1 MIDFLIFI
9 FWVLAI
15 LVLYTYVGFPLTLL
29 FLGAVR
35 RKGVQKRPITP
46 KISLIVAAY
55 NEQQS
60 IAQKLNNALD
70 LDYPSDALEIIVASD
85 GSNDRTESI
94 VKGFSQSG
102 VKLLGL
108 ERRGKIFALNEAVSQ
123 SNGEVLVFSD
133 ANSLFDRG
141 ALRKLARNFADPDVG
156 GVCGNQIHSKNEE
169 ENGASEGE
177 RSYWAVDKW
186 LKEIETLTGS
196 IVSADGAIYAIR
208 RELYSVPASAS
219 VTDDF
224 AISTAV
230 IEQGYRLVFEREAI
244 AYETTMPSAEHEFA
258 RKVRI
263 MNRGLRGVILR
274 RGLLNPLHYGFYSL
288 TLFCH
293 KVLRRL
299 VPFFLLAIFVIN
311 IFVLDQGPIYVTT
324 ALVQVTFYGW
334 AGISYLLRNTQY
346 GRSRIIYIPF
356 FYCLANLAAAVAV
369 FKLMSGKRIELWQP
383 QR

>member
-1 MIDFLIFI
+1 MTDYLAFVFWALAALI
-9 FWVLAI
+9 
-15 LVLYTYVGFPLTLL
+15 LYTYVGFPLTLL
-29 FLGAVR
+29 CVGAAR
-35 RKGVQKRPITP
+35 RHGVQKRPITP
-46 KISLIVAAY
+46 NISLIIAAY

-60 IAQKLNNALD
+60 IAQKLNNSLD
-70 LDYPSDALEIIVASD
+70 LDYPHDALEIIVASD
-85 GSNDRTESI
+85 GSNDDTESI
-94 VKGFSQSG
+94 VRGFSQHG
-102 VKLLGL
+102 VKLLSL
-108 ERRGKIFALNEAVSQ
+108 ERKGKIFALNEAVSQ
-123 SNGEVLVFSD
+123 SNGDVLVFSD
-133 ANSLFDRG
+133 ANTLYDPE
-141 ALRKLARNFADPDVG
+141 ALRKLARNFADPEVG
-156 GVCGNQIHSKNEE
+156 GVCGNQIHLKQEQE
-169 ENGASEGE
+169 HGASKGE
-177 RSYWAVDKW
+177 KSYWAVDKW
-186 LKEIETLTGS
+186 LKEMETLTGS

-208 RELYSVPASAS
+208 RELYRAPASAS

-230 IEQGYRLVFEREAI
+230 VEQGYRLVFEREAI
-244 AYETTMPSAEHEFA
+244 AYETTMPNAEREFA

-274 RGLLNPLHYGFYSL
+274 RRLLNPLRYGFYSL

-311 IFVLDQGPIYVTT
+311 ILLLDHGIYATT
-324 ALVQVTFYGW
+324 AVVQVTFYGW
-334 AGISYLLRNTQY
+334 AGISYLLRNTHY
-346 GRSRIIYIPF
+346 ARSKIIYIPF